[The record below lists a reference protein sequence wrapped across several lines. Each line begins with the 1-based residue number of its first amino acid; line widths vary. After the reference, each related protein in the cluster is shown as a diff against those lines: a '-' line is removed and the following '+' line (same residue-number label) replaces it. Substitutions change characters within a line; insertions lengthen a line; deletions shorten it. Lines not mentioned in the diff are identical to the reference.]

1 MSVCDYSAEP
11 EMRWA
16 EGEGEIMFF
25 EPAFW
30 VIIAGA
36 VIGAYGFLGL
46 AFSRLGNELPA
57 SNADKSPKEQPG
69 VRRAGWTAPHGAV
82 EDEESE
88 AQLPNPLSTDADR
101 SEKTKPKR

>member
-1 MSVCDYSAEP
+1 
-11 EMRWA
+11 
-16 EGEGEIMFF
+16 MFF

-46 AFSRLGNELPA
+46 AFSRLGHEVPA
-57 SNADKSPKEQPG
+57 NNADKSPKEQPG
-69 VRRAGWTAPHGAV
+69 IRRARWTAPQV

-88 AQLPNPLSTDADR
+88 AQLPNQPSADADR
-101 SEKTKPKR
+101 SEETKPER